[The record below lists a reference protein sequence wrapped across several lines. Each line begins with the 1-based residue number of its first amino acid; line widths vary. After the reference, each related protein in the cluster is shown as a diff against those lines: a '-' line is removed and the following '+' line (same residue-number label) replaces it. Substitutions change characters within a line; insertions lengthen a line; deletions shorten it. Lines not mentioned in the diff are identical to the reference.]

1 MCQMF
6 ARCIVRGPAQIWG
19 IPSLPYFKEIP
30 ITSFSFVKQ
39 GIKKVAVFACKP
51 NAFSK
56 AMFSELAL
64 LLLIGMAWKGPI
76 KYCDVCSGQVG
87 LFPTEYS

>member
-1 MCQMF
+1 
-6 ARCIVRGPAQIWG
+6 
-19 IPSLPYFKEIP
+19 
-30 ITSFSFVKQ
+30 
-39 GIKKVAVFACKP
+39 
-51 NAFSK
+51 
-56 AMFSELAL
+56 MFSELAL